1 MTAGL
6 TVPEYPGRTFKA
18 TLTSTSE
25 AVSESSGTLLVELAV
40 DNADGTLKTG
50 DYAQVT
56 FNLAGAPA
64 GAGPTALSV
73 PAAALLFR
81 KEGSQVATVNSAN
94 RVVLKP
100 VTISADLGQTVE
112 IGSGLAS
119 TDRVIEN
126 PPDSLATGDLV
137 RVVKPAVSPV
147 PDAAPQPGSDAG
159 D

>member
-1 MTAGL
+1 
-6 TVPEYPGRTFKA
+6 
-18 TLTSTSE
+18 
-25 AVSESSGTLLVELAV
+25 
-40 DNADGTLKTG
+40 
-50 DYAQVT
+50 
-56 FNLAGAPA
+56 
-64 GAGPTALSV
+64 
-73 PAAALLFR
+73 
-81 KEGSQVATVNSAN
+81 VATVNSAN